1 MVANFNHINHIG
13 RVSDSSQR
21 TPATKRQVNGGSNFD
36 SILKEKLKGSNDIKF
51 SRHAEMR
58 MQMRNIQLTEL
69 QVDKISKAIDKAE
82 DKGVRDSL
90 VLMDNLAFVVNVKN
104 RTVITAVNSS
114 ELKENVFTNIDG
126 AVFA

>member
-1 MVANFNHINHIG
+1 MG
-13 RVSDSSQR
+13 RVTDSSQA
-21 TPATKRQVNGGSNFD
+21 TPVTKRQVNDGSSFEK
-36 SILKEKLKGSNDIKF
+36 ILKEKLEGSHDIKF

-58 MQMRNIQLTEL
+58 MQMRNIHLTEL
-69 QVDKISKAIDKAE
+69 QKDKISKAIDKAE
-82 DKGVRDSL
+82 GKGVRDSL

-104 RTVITAVNSS
+104 RTVITAVSSS